1 MEVLVGPAT
10 YKTAAE
16 TAYVRDRTTAA
27 GGVGVV
33 VPSSAAEQDDSTMVV
48 SGTCLFL
55 KEEEEETGSDSSS
68 SSSSIGSDDDDEIN
82 DTNGDFS
89 SSILSLDSL
98 EDSLPIKRGLSS
110 HFSGKSKSFTN
121 LSEVS
126 TVKDLVKLENPFNKR
141 RRVLIANKLWSKK
154 SSSSSSFYSWQNP
167 KSMPLLTVHED
178 RDHNDDGDHDHDQ
191 HDSPVAHEEEEE
203 EEEEKNQTK
212 VFGNRLKKKIGFKS
226 QSCFSLADL
235 HEESEEYHQ

>member
-16 TAYVRDRTTAA
+16 TAYVRDRTAAA
-27 GGVGVV
+27 G
-33 VPSSAAEQDDSTMVV
+33 AAQDDSKKVV
-48 SGTCLFL
+48 SGSCLFL
-55 KEEEEETGSDSSS
+55 KEEEEESGSDSS
-68 SSSSIGSDDDDEIN
+68 SSSSIGSDDDEVN
-82 DTNGDFS
+82 DTNGDVS

-178 RDHNDDGDHDHDQ
+178 RDHNDDDDGDHDHD
-191 HDSPVAHEEEEE
+191 HHNNPVAEEEE
-203 EEEEKNQTK
+203 EEEEKNQTR

-235 HEESEEYHQ
+235 HEESEEYQ

>member
-16 TAYVRDRTTAA
+16 TAYVRDRTAAA

-33 VPSSAAEQDDSTMVV
+33 VPSAAAQDDSKKVV
-48 SGTCLFL
+48 SGSCLFL

-68 SSSSIGSDDDDEIN
+68 SSSIGSDDDEVN
-82 DTNGDFS
+82 DTNGDVS

-178 RDHNDDGDHDHDQ
+178 RDHNDDDDGDHDHD
-191 HDSPVAHEEEEE
+191 HHNNPVAEE
-203 EEEEKNQTK
+203 EEEEKNQTR

-235 HEESEEYHQ
+235 EEESEEYQ

>member
-10 YKTAAE
+10 YKTAVEA
-16 TAYVRDRTTAA
+16 AYVRDRTTGG

-33 VPSSAAEQDDSTMVV
+33 VPSSAAEQDDSKKVV
-48 SGTCLFL
+48 SGSCLFL
-55 KEEEEETGSDSSS
+55 NEEEETGSDSSS
-68 SSSSIGSDDDDEIN
+68 SSSIGSDDDDDEVN
-82 DTNGDFS
+82 DANGDVS

-110 HFSGKSKSFTN
+110 HFGGKSKSFSN
-121 LSEVS
+121 LSEVN

-141 RRVLIANKLWSKK
+141 RRVLIANKLWSK

-178 RDHNDDGDHDHDQ
+178 RDLRDDDDRDHDHD
-191 HDSPVAHEEEEE
+191 HDSPVAEEEE
-203 EEEEKNQTK
+203 EEEEKNLTR

-235 HEESEEYHQ
+235 HEESEEFQ